1 MPRISVL
8 PDHIASQI
16 AAGEV
21 IERPSSVV
29 KEFVENSIDSGA
41 TKIEVTVSADCR
53 DIRVAD
59 NGCGM
64 EREDATLAFQRH
76 ATSKLRSADDLW
88 RLDSLGFRGEAL
100 PSIASISH
108 MTCTTRTHETQ
119 SGCRVSY
126 EDGTVSVNETG
137 CAPGTVMQITDLFYN
152 VPARLSFL
160 KKPATEFAHIHET
173 VQSLSIAHPQIA
185 FSLLKHDETVLKT
198 SGSGDLSLAVV
209 EAGHFTGRESL
220 IEVRAGD
227 ANSDFEVRGYIA
239 RPLHFRGDRKGILSI
254 VNKRPVRCALTFRAL
269 DYAYSDLIP
278 RGKNPL
284 AVLHTRINPAHVDVN
299 VHPSKKEL
307 RYTDGNKTYL
317 AMQRAI
323 THALREATRPVHS
336 GYGDFPARQFS
347 VQEGGT
353 DDLVATVAAGA
364 AGTAGAMGHTGAGP
378 SARAN
383 DVGDVSISFMES
395 VIQPGVPR
403 HSNLIAPQNINA
415 HFRTEQIKGS
425 SQVKQIDFVEE
436 LRLNSASVSAR
447 AGIDPSAITAA
458 DSESDGTEQSGKI
471 SSLPPDWRV
480 AGYIHNTYIFIETAE
495 GMQIVEQ
502 HIAHE
507 RTLYER
513 ILARQTVRGRVTDDI
528 QPFLVSAP
536 LDLSPEQS
544 ALLDSNFE
552 MLNQLG
558 FDFKRDIDGTVAAT
572 QVPLELSGKNYSVVI
587 QELLDQ
593 ISKAEN
599 ADLQL
604 EATKSLACQAAIKNG
619 MQLGPSE
626 INKLLIDWL
635 NAPRNDTCP
644 HGRPIRM
651 KYSMDRLFQIFHP

>member
-76 ATSKLRSADDLW
+76 ATSKLRCADDLW

-108 MTCTTRTHETQ
+108 MTCTTRTPETQ
-119 SGCRVSY
+119 SGCRVTY

-137 CAPGTVMQITDLFYN
+137 CAPGTVMEITDLFYN

-173 VQSLSIAHPQIA
+173 IQALSIAHPQIA
-185 FSLLKHDETVLKT
+185 FSLLKHDETILRT
-198 SGSGDLSLAVV
+198 SGSGDLSRAVV

-227 ANSDFEVRGYIA
+227 ANSDFEIRGYIA

-307 RYTDGNKTYL
+307 RYTDGNSTYVAL
-317 AMQRAI
+317 QRAI
-323 THALREATRPVHS
+323 SQALREATRPIQS
-336 GYGDFPARQFS
+336 GYGDHSAPQQFS
-347 VQEGGT
+347 VQEGAN
-353 DDLVATVAAGA
+353 DDIVTSP
-364 AGTAGAMGHTGAGP
+364 TSP
-378 SARAN
+378 SARAS
-383 DVGDVSISFMES
+383 DALDVSISFMES
-395 VIQPGVPR
+395 ATQLGR
-403 HSNLIAPQNINA
+403 TDYSNQLAPQNINA
-415 HFRTEQIKGS
+415 HFRTEQIRES
-425 SQVKQIDFVEE
+425 AQVKQIDFVED
-436 LRLNSASVSAR
+436 LRLSSTSVVDR
-447 AGIDPSAITAA
+447 ATGDS
-458 DSESDGTEQSGKI
+458 SESSEHDRNGEIT
-471 SSLPPDWRV
+471 SLPPDWRV

-507 RTLYER
+507 RVLYER
-513 ILARQTVRGRVTDDI
+513 ILARQTVRGRVTDEV

-572 QVPLELSGKNYSVVI
+572 QVPLELSGKNYGVVI

-593 ISKAEN
+593 ISKADN

-619 MQLGPSE
+619 MQLGASE
-626 INKLLIDWL
+626 IHKLLIDWL

>member
-1 MPRISVL
+1 VPRISVL

-41 TKIEVTVSADCR
+41 SRIEVTVSADCR

-119 SGCRVSY
+119 TGCRVTY
-126 EDGTVSVNETG
+126 DDGSVSVSETG
-137 CAPGTVMQITDLFYN
+137 CSPGTVMEITDLFHN

-173 VQSLSIAHPQIA
+173 VQALSIAHPQIA
-185 FSLLKHDETVLKT
+185 FSLLKHDDCVLRT
-198 SGSGDLSLAVV
+198 SGSGDLSRAVV
-209 EAGHFTGRESL
+209 EAGHFTGREDL
-220 IEVRAGD
+220 IEVKAGD

-307 RYTDGNKTYL
+307 RYTDGNSTYVAL
-317 AMQRAI
+317 QRAI
-323 THALREATRPVHS
+323 SQALREATRPVHP
-336 GYGDFPARQFS
+336 GYGDHSNSRHYT
-347 VQEGGT
+347 VQEGAT
-353 DDLVATVAAGA
+353 ADLLAAT
-364 AGTAGAMGHTGAGP
+364 TAKAP
-378 SARAN
+378 
-383 DVGDVSISFMES
+383 DPLDVSISFMES
-395 VIQPGVPR
+395 TAQPTLRDYSG
-403 HSNLIAPQNINA
+403 ATPQNINA
-415 HFRTEQIKGS
+415 HFRTEQVRES
-425 SQVKQIDFVEE
+425 LQVKQIDFVED
-436 LRLNSASVSAR
+436 LRLSSSGLSNRALDGNSTLSPVDLVASDNDDAR
-447 AGIDPSAITAA
+447 KITA
-458 DSESDGTEQSGKI
+458 
-471 SSLPPDWRV
+471 LPPDWRV

-513 ILARQTVRGRVTDDI
+513 ILARQTVRGRVTDDV

-536 LDLSPEQS
+536 LALSPEQS
-544 ALLDSNFE
+544 ALLDANFE

-593 ISKAEN
+593 ISKADN

-619 MQLGPSE
+619 MPLGPSE

-635 NAPRNDTCP
+635 NSPRNDTCP

>member
-1 MPRISVL
+1 
-8 PDHIASQI
+8 
-16 AAGEV
+16 
-21 IERPSSVV
+21 
-29 KEFVENSIDSGA
+29 
-41 TKIEVTVSADCR
+41 
-53 DIRVAD
+53 
-59 NGCGM
+59 
-64 EREDATLAFQRH
+64 
-76 ATSKLRSADDLW
+76 
-88 RLDSLGFRGEAL
+88 
-100 PSIASISH
+100 
-108 MTCTTRTHETQ
+108 MTCTTRTQEKQ
-119 SGCRVSY
+119 SGCRVTY
-126 EDGTVSVNETG
+126 EDGSVSVNETG

-173 VQSLSIAHPQIA
+173 VQALSIAHPQIA
-185 FSLLKHDETVLKT
+185 FSLLKHDDDVLRT
-198 SGSGDLSLAVV
+198 SGSGDLSRAVV

-227 ANSDFEVRGYIA
+227 ADSDFEVRGYIA

-307 RYTDGNKTYL
+307 RYTDGNTTYISL
-317 AMQRAI
+317 QRAI
-323 THALREATRPVHS
+323 TQALREATRPVHS
-336 GYGDFPARQFS
+336 GYGDFARQYS
-347 VQEGGT
+347 VQEGAT
-353 DDLVATVAAGA
+353 DDLMAAGA
-364 AGTAGAMGHTGAGP
+364 SP

-383 DVGDVSISFMES
+383 DAGDVSISFMES
-395 VIQPGVPR
+395 TIQPGVVDY
-403 HSNLIAPQNINA
+403 SNLTAPQNINA
-415 HFRTEQIKGS
+415 HFRTEQVRES
-425 SQVKQIDFVEE
+425 VQVKQIDFVED
-436 LRLNSASVSAR
+436 LKLSSSAGLSRVGDN
-447 AGIDPSAITAA
+447 AGSDCCES
-458 DSESDGTEQSGKI
+458 SESCDHERIVQIT
-471 SSLPPDWRV
+471 SLPPDWRV

-495 GMQIVEQ
+495 GMQIIEQ

-507 RTLYER
+507 RVLYER
-513 ILARQTVRGRVTDDI
+513 ILARQTVRGRVTDNV

-536 LDLSPEQS
+536 LELSPEQS

-558 FDFKRDIDGTVAAT
+558 FDFKRDIDGTTAAT
-572 QVPLELSGKNYSVVI
+572 QVPLELSGKNYGVVI

-593 ISKAEN
+593 ISKADN
-599 ADLQL
+599 ANLQL

>member
-1 MPRISVL
+1 MPKISVL
-8 PDHIASQI
+8 PDHVASQI

-41 TKIEVTVSADCR
+41 TRVEVTVSADCR

-64 EREDATLAFQRH
+64 ERDDAALAFQRH
-76 ATSKLRSADDLW
+76 ATSKLRNADDLW

-108 MTCTTRTHETQ
+108 MTCTTRTAQ
-119 SGCRVSY
+119 ADSGCRVSY
-126 EDGTVSVNETG
+126 EDGTVTVAETG
-137 CAPGTVMQITDLFYN
+137 CAPGTVMEITDLFHN

-160 KKPATEFAHIHET
+160 KKPATEFGHIHET
-173 VQSLSIAHPQIA
+173 LQSLAIAHPGIS
-185 FSLLKHDETVLKT
+185 FSLLKHDETVMRS
-198 SGSGDLSLAVV
+198 SGSGDLSRVVV
-209 EAGHFTGRESL
+209 EVGHFTGRESL
-220 IEVRAGD
+220 LEVRAGD
-227 ANSDFEVRGYIA
+227 SQSDFEIHGYIA
-239 RPLHFRGDRKGILSI
+239 RPLHFRGDRKGVLSI
-254 VNKRPVRCALTFRAL
+254 VNKRPVRCALTYRAL
-269 DYAYSDLIP
+269 DYAFSDLIP
-278 RGKNPL
+278 RGKYAL

-307 RYTDGNKTYL
+307 RYTDGNSTYVSL
-317 AMQRAI
+317 QRAI
-323 THALREATRPVHS
+323 SQALREANRPAQTP
-336 GYGDFPARQFS
+336 YDDPASRQFF
-347 VQEGGT
+347 VQEGVTSEFSRSSVNADGE
-353 DDLVATVAAGA
+353 VA
-364 AGTAGAMGHTGAGP
+364 
-378 SARAN
+378 
-383 DVGDVSISFMES
+383 VSISFVES
-395 VIQPGVPR
+395 AAELGR
-403 HSNLIAPQNINA
+403 LERSSTIAPQNIHA
-415 HFRTEQIKGS
+415 HFRTEHHGDDS
-425 SQVKQIDFVEE
+425 NVKQIDFVEE
-436 LRLNSASVSAR
+436 LRIASAASLGGLPGSQSTTREDGA
-447 AGIDPSAITAA
+447 SSEITA
-458 DSESDGTEQSGKI
+458 
-471 SSLPPDWRV
+471 LPPDWRV
-480 AGYIHNTYIFIETAE
+480 AGYIHNTYIFIETAQ

-507 RTLYER
+507 RVLYER
-513 ILARQTVRGRVTDDI
+513 ILARQTVRGRVTEEV

-544 ALLDSNFE
+544 ALLDSNFA

-619 MQLGPSE
+619 MQLGSTE
-626 INKLLIDWL
+626 IHKLLIDWL
-635 NAPRNDTCP
+635 NTPRNDTCP

>member
-1 MPRISVL
+1 VPRISVL

-108 MTCTTRTHETQ
+108 MSCTTRTQETQ
-119 SGCRVSY
+119 SGCRVTY
-126 EDGTVSVNETG
+126 EDGAVSVNETG

-173 VQSLSIAHPQIA
+173 VQALSIAHPQIA
-185 FSLLKHDETVLKT
+185 FSLLKHDETVLRT
-198 SGSGDLSLAVV
+198 SGSGDLSRAVV
-209 EAGHFTGRESL
+209 EAGHFTGRETL

-284 AVLHTRINPAHVDVN
+284 AVLHTRINPAQVDVN

-307 RYTDGNKTYL
+307 RYTDGNSTYISL
-317 AMQRAI
+317 QRAI
-323 THALREATRPVHS
+323 TQALREATRPVHS
-336 GYGDFPARQFS
+336 GYGELPAKQYS
-347 VQEGGT
+347 VQEGAS
-353 DDLVATVAAGA
+353 DDLV
-364 AGTAGAMGHTGAGP
+364 TAGSSP

-383 DVGDVSISFMES
+383 DAGDVSISFMES
-395 VIQPGVPR
+395 VIQPGIMD
-403 HSNLIAPQNINA
+403 HSNLAAPQNINA
-415 HFRTEQIKGS
+415 HFRTEQVRETV
-425 SQVKQIDFVEE
+425 QVKQIDFVED
-436 LRLNSASVSAR
+436 LRLNSAGVFDCCES
-447 AGIDPSAITAA
+447 
-458 DSESDGTEQSGKI
+458 SESCDHKRTGEVTT
-471 SSLPPDWRV
+471 LPPDWRV

-507 RTLYER
+507 RVLYER
-513 ILARQTVRGRVTDDI
+513 ILARQTVRGRVTDDV

-593 ISKAEN
+593 ISKADN
-599 ADLQL
+599 ANLQL

-619 MQLGPSE
+619 MQLGSSE
-626 INKLLIDWL
+626 IHKLLIDWL

>member
-1 MPRISVL
+1 VPRISVL

-41 TKIEVTVSADCR
+41 TKVEVTVSADCR

-173 VQSLSIAHPQIA
+173 VQALSIAHPQIA
-185 FSLLKHDETVLKT
+185 FSLLKHDETVLRT
-198 SGSGDLSLAVV
+198 SGSGDLSGAVV

-239 RPLHFRGDRKGILSI
+239 RPLHFRGDRKGILTI

-284 AVLHTRINPAHVDVN
+284 AVLHTRINPAQVDVN

-307 RYTDGNKTYL
+307 RYTDGNSTYVAL
-317 AMQRAI
+317 QRAI
-323 THALREATRPVHS
+323 TQALREATRPVHS
-336 GYGDFPARQFS
+336 GYGDFPSKQYS

-353 DDLVATVAAGA
+353 DDLV
-364 AGTAGAMGHTGAGP
+364 TAGASP
-378 SARAN
+378 SARAG
-383 DVGDVSISFMES
+383 DAGDVPISFMES
-395 VIQPGVPR
+395 AIQPGIMD
-403 HSNLIAPQNINA
+403 HSNLAAPQNINA
-415 HFRTEQIKGS
+415 HFRTEQVRESI
-425 SQVKQIDFVEE
+425 QVKQIDFVED
-436 LRLNSASVSAR
+436 LRLNSSGVLAR
-447 AGIDPSAITAA
+447 ANGDASY
-458 DSESDGTEQSGKI
+458 DSTEFGDLDQNGKI
-471 SSLPPDWRV
+471 TSLPPDWRI

-513 ILARQTVRGRVTDDI
+513 ILARQTVRGRVTDDV

-544 ALLDSNFE
+544 ALLDANFE

-593 ISKAEN
+593 ISKADSAN
-599 ADLQL
+599 LQL

-619 MQLGPSE
+619 MQLGSSD
-626 INKLLIDWL
+626 IHKLLIDWL
-635 NAPRNDTCP
+635 NSPRNDTCP